1 MSYYASTPPP
11 LAWCMGWAIES
22 IFSIQ
27 HYTIL
32 SINSVLTVK
41 TVCLYMVGKFRNLAS
56 GAYLVSQSGGGGVG
70 WRKSSTFPI
79 FSQISIFFSYFSPKF
94 QNLLIFSSFWLPG
107 WVWLAHLGKPWLRH
121 CRAHYTSYQY
131 YVDCIQRKIIQ
142 FSLKLL
148 VKNY

>member
-1 MSYYASTPPP
+1 MSYYASTPP
-11 LAWCMGWAIES
+11 LARCMGWAIES

-41 TVCLYMVGKFRNLAS
+41 TVCLYMVGNLRNLAS
-56 GAYLVSQSGGGGVG
+56 GAQLVSQSGGGD
-70 WRKSSTFPI
+70 KSSTFPI
-79 FSQISIFFSYFSPKF
+79 FSQISIFFSYFSSKF
-94 QNLLIFSSFWLPG
+94 QNLLIFSSFWLSG